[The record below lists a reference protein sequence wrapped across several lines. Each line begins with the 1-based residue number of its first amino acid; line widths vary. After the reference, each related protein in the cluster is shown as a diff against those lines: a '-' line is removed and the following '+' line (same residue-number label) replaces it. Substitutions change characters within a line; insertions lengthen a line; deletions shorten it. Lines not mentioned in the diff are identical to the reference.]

1 MSRGGMSASL
11 AARRASGE
19 RAEDENPVVGFAG
32 DINAAFNGERGNED
46 PPFHALMLARTQ
58 RRLCPHHSALLGA

>member
-1 MSRGGMSASL
+1 MSASL
-11 AARRASGE
+11 AAQRVSGE

-58 RRLCPHHSALLGA
+58 